1 MHLTMTNDIV
11 AISPQGQMMP
21 PGQRTALPASLPRPV
36 KLTRNRRIG
45 PSLPAHVRVIGGA
58 IDDEHRDCIARKLG
72 TKLGKFASSVE
83 RITIRPSDTNGPK
96 GGQDQKCQIKVV
108 MSGLPSVVVNET
120 DSTLGRTIDRA
131 IDAAATT
138 VRRRVQR
145 RRLKPLHHR
154 SSYTATLR
162 SRHRR
167 NFIVNEREVRGRD

>member
-11 AISPQGQMMP
+11 AISPQGQMTP

-83 RITIRPSDTNGPK
+83 RITVRPSDTNGPK